1 MKAAVGSQI
10 PNTKPQIPRWFGIWG
25 LGFGIFVRLCTP
37 VLAHHGFDTE
47 YDAKKKVKLEGVVTQ
62 VAWTNPHM
70 RVYIDVTGPDGKV
83 VNWNLELTS
92 PNRIRRQGWGPRDLV
107 PGEKVIFEGYGGKVI
122 ESRGS
127 LLSIRKVGS
136 ETYLFE
142 QGKEDAEI
150 AAEGRPDP
158 TR

>member
-1 MKAAVGSQI
+1 MSTRLGNFITIMGIAAS
-10 PNTKPQIPRWFGIWG
+10 TM
-25 LGFGIFVRLCTP
+25 P

-47 YDAKKKVKLEGVVTQ
+47 YDAKKRVKLAGVVTQ

-92 PNRIRRQGWGPRDLV
+92 PNRIRRQGWGPNDLL
-107 PGEKVIFEGYGGKVI
+107 PGEKVVFEGYGGKVV

-127 LLSIRKVGS
+127 LLSITKAG
-136 ETYLFE
+136 ENKPLFE
-142 QGKEDAEI
+142 
-150 AAEGRPDP
+150 EGGPDTAGQQTP
-158 TR
+158 N